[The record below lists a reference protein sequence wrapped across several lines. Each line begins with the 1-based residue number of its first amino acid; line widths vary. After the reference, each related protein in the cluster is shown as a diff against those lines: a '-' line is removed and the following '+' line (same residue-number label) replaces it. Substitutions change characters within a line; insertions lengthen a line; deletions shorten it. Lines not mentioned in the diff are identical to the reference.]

1 VHSVQSSDPPNV
13 DLVRRL
19 YEAFAERDLE
29 GMMAVTSPDLEWF
42 PVQTASMVQRSGP
55 YRGHEG
61 LRTYFADVDR
71 VWRQLD
77 IIPRDFRDLGDRV
90 LVLGRV
96 YGRGAGGYISDS
108 PAGWLWKVEH
118 GAIKWGRVYLSRA
131 EALQAAGFEE

>member
-1 VHSVQSSDPPNV
+1 VHNVPPDPVNV

-19 YEAFAERDLE
+19 YEAFDERDLE

-42 PVQTASMVQRSGP
+42 PPQTASMVQRAEP

-71 VWRQLD
+71 VWQRLD

-96 YGRGAGGYISDS
+96 YGRGEGGYISDS
-108 PAGWLWKVEH
+108 PAGWLWRVEN
-118 GAIKWGRVYLSRA
+118 GAITWGHVYLSRA
-131 EALQAAGFEE
+131 EALQAAGLEE

>member
-1 VHSVQSSDPPNV
+1 MHLSEPSNV
-13 DLVRRL
+13 GLVRRL

-42 PVQTASMVQRSGP
+42 PPQTASMVERTEP

-71 VWRQLD
+71 VWLQLD
-77 IIPRDFRDLGDRV
+77 IIPREFRDLGDRV

-96 YGRGAGGYISDS
+96 YGRGEGGYISDS
-108 PAGWLWKVEH
+108 PAGWLWRVED
-118 GAIKWGRVYLSRA
+118 GAITWGRVYLSRA
-131 EALQAAGFEE
+131 EALQAAGLEE

>member
-1 VHSVQSSDPPNV
+1 MHQTDSINV

-19 YEAFAERDLE
+19 YEAFDERDLQ

-42 PVQTASMVQRSGP
+42 PPQTASMVQRAEP

-71 VWRQLD
+71 VWRRLD

-96 YGRGAGGYISDS
+96 YGRGEGGYISDS
-108 PAGWLWKVEH
+108 PAGWLWRVE
-118 GAIKWGRVYLSRA
+118 GGTITWGRVYLSRA
-131 EALQAAGFEE
+131 EALQAAGLEE

>member
-1 VHSVQSSDPPNV
+1 LHDVHQTDSINV

-19 YEAFAERDLE
+19 YEAFDERDLQ

-42 PVQTASMVQRSGP
+42 PPQTASMVQRAEP

-71 VWRQLD
+71 VWRRLD

-96 YGRGAGGYISDS
+96 YGRGEGGYISDS
-108 PAGWLWKVEH
+108 PAGWLWRVE
-118 GAIKWGRVYLSRA
+118 GGTIIWGRVYLSRA
-131 EALQAAGFEE
+131 EALQAAGLEE